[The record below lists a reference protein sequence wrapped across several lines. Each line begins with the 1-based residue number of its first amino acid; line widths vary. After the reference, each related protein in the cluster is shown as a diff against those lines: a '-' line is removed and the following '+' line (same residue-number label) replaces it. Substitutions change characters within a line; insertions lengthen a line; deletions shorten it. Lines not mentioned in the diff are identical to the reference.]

1 MRDTTKLHPTLQTK
15 LTDLKSRCKKEG
27 LIIGI
32 GDCVRSVAEQNALY
46 AKGRTQP
53 GPKVTNANGSTYSS
67 MHQWGVAFDFYRNDG
82 KGAFYDNDG
91 FFAKVGKIG
100 KKCGLEWGGDWKCP
114 KDQPHFQLPDWGSTP
129 SKLKSLYGTPE
140 KFFAT
145 WSGSTTSDIENGEE
159 YDMRTIKNGS
169 TGDIVKVWQIIVGVS
184 PDGSFGSKTESATK
198 KWQKAHSLSADG
210 IVGSKSW
217 KEGLASL

>member
-1 MRDTTKLHPTLQTK
+1 
-15 LTDLKSRCKKEG
+15 
-27 LIIGI
+27 
-32 GDCVRSVAEQNALY
+32 
-46 AKGRTQP
+46 
-53 GPKVTNANGSTYSS
+53 

-82 KGAFYDNDG
+82 KGTFYDNDG

-100 KKCGLEWGGDWKCP
+100 KKCGLEWGGDWKSP

-145 WSGSTTSDIENGEE
+145 WNGSTTSDIKIGEE

-169 TGDIVKVWQIIVGVS
+169 TGDIVKVWQIIVGVF

-198 KWQKAHSLSADG
+198 KWQKAHGLSADG
-210 IVGSKSW
+210 IVGNRSW